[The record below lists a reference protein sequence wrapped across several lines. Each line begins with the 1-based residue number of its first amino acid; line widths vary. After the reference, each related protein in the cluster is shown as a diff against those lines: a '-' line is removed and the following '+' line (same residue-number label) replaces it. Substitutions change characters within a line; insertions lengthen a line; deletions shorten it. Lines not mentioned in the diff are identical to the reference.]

1 MWEVGKVRP
10 SKMPERIA
18 NFVHIVSAKINRVR
32 LRTKNQEYAII
43 DLLTLEIE
51 TTRGD
56 WPMANLMWLG
66 LGLVEFGILL
76 TMTETYN
83 TKAAHQ
89 NISST
94 GSISHR
100 TKRICAT
107 IILIEPWVALR
118 NTTIYIFWNR
128 EINVGDILCQTLIWK
143 HTKIVEEKYAGKMLS
158 HTSVGYK

>member
-56 WPMANLMWLG
+56 
-66 LGLVEFGILL
+66 
-76 TMTETYN
+76 
-83 TKAAHQ
+83 
-89 NISST
+89 
-94 GSISHR
+94 
-100 TKRICAT
+100 
-107 IILIEPWVALR
+107 
-118 NTTIYIFWNR
+118 
-128 EINVGDILCQTLIWK
+128 
-143 HTKIVEEKYAGKMLS
+143 
-158 HTSVGYK
+158 